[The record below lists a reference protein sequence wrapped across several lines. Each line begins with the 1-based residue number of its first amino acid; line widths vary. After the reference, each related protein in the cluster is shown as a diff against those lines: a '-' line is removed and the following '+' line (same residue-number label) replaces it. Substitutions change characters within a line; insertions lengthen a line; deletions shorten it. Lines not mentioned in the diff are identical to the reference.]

1 MQRRGGASPPRGLAR
16 GAIRFMGESREFR
29 ISSQNLEIGMFVSR
43 LDRPW
48 LDTSFPLQGLM
59 VRTTQDLDY
68 LMRLCSHVY
77 VDASRGRAP
86 DLRYVE
92 IKPEDTRQRL
102 HVPDM
107 DFPQLRHNRWTLASD
122 FALMSMIGTMRA
134 ETIARR
140 MGRTRW
146 AILRRCQRL
155 GLSASKDSV
164 VTSGIAARL
173 TGLSPQYLTR
183 LARQGRIA
191 ARRLPGGRWWLF
203 SRVAVVE
210 LGRTRGWAA

>member
-1 MQRRGGASPPRGLAR
+1 MVAPRECPNHGAP
-16 GAIRFMGESREFR
+16 
-29 ISSQNLEIGMFVSR
+29 
-43 LDRPW
+43 
-48 LDTSFPLQGLM
+48 
-59 VRTTQDLDY
+59 
-68 LMRLCSHVY
+68 
-77 VDASRGRAP
+77 
-86 DLRYVE
+86 
-92 IKPEDTRQRL
+92 
-102 HVPDM
+102 
-107 DFPQLRHNRWTLASD
+107 WTLAND

-155 GLSASKDSV
+155 GLSASKDGV
-164 VTSGIAARL
+164 VTSGIASQL